1 MPQHKKA
8 CQWACHQP
16 LLTVRPVP
24 CAEPFLTMPPTLVL
38 AGFFVYNCTLATGLC
53 LYSVL
58 ALLVA
63 LLHSPFHHLFQS
75 HFSLAGGTLHA
86 WATMQ
91 IRLTNI
97 LYSLWSKILAML
109 FSTHKIFHREFQN
122 WKKLHRPFLYIERV
136 LSVYTLNV

>member
-1 MPQHKKA
+1 MELTARFQI
-8 CQWACHQP
+8 CHITKRHANGHAIMP

-109 FSTHKIFHREFQN
+109 FSTHKI
-122 WKKLHRPFLYIERV
+122 LP
-136 LSVYTLNV
+136 S